1 VTCACGNAA
10 RYVAA
15 DGRLTC
21 ALCPLRDGVDSVR
34 LSDVPALLALA
45 RRFLD
50 ATRSLSWLSIPKLD
64 AVDAVAGEMR
74 ALLGRP
80 PG

>member
-21 ALCPLRDGVDSVR
+21 ALCPIRDGVDSVR
-34 LSDVPALLALA
+34 LADVPALLAAARSVIEIARSPFDLLA
-45 RRFLD
+45 R
-50 ATRSLSWLSIPKLD
+50 
-64 AVDAVAGEMR
+64 VDVVAADLR

-80 PG
+80 PR